1 MSLVFVLIGLLLMG
15 NEATCG
21 GDEIELINMAE
32 FQVDP
37 VWSKDG
43 SQLIISH
50 PPSGLFSVDS
60 DGSNVRAIPSA
71 SSVGNVS
78 SPGSFAAALSPDG
91 SRLAYAMD
99 MKGDDTSDIVT
110 SAINGSDLRRL
121 TNDGCYSIYPV
132 WSPDGSRIAFVSDRA
147 GTYMRFHLYVMDA
160 DGSNVRSVESS
171 LGSWGL
177 PPAWSPDGSRIAF
190 IAHRRGEEDLGRGTV
205 LFSVRP
211 DGSGLTEL
219 GNTASYPAW
228 SPDGDR
234 IAFIRRVETGG
245 QTYGGLWTVE
255 GDGSNPRELQSF
267 SFSSPGEIPFYRT
280 LSWSPDGSQ
289 ILYGTDGF
297 FMLLS
302 VDRDYA
308 RAAPVAYFPRSMFDR
323 APGLVEVMSPID
335 VAARISNVGLDIR
348 YLAPT
353 AVAQT
358 SPTTVPQTTP
368 TTVSYHFPS
377 APTGKTAGAAWSPDG
392 SRIAFFRNT
401 GLENAVVLYTTSSD
415 GSDKRVL
422 LMGDDPRI
430 ASREIGK

>member
-1 MSLVFVLIGLLLMG
+1 MSLVFVLIGLSLMG

-32 FQVDP
+32 FQVAP

-50 PPSGLFSVDS
+50 PPSGLFAVDF

-110 SAINGSDLRRL
+110 SAIDGSDLRRL

-147 GTYMRFHLYVMDA
+147 GTVQGFHLYVMDA
-160 DGSNVRSVESS
+160 DGSNVRSVAPS
-171 LGSWGL
+171 LESWGL
-177 PPAWSPDGSRIAF
+177 PPAWSPDGSRIAS
-190 IAHRRGEEDLGRGTV
+190 IADRRGEEDLGRGTV

-267 SFSSPGEIPFYRT
+267 SFSSPDEIPFYST

-302 VDRDYA
+302 VDRDYD
-308 RAAPVAYFPRSMFDR
+308 RAAPVAYFPRSMFKS
-323 APGLVEVMSPID
+323 GSGETISPID
-335 VAARISNVGLDIR
+335 VRDV
-348 YLAPT
+348 APT
-353 AVAQT
+353 TVPQT
-358 SPTTVPQTTP
+358 TPTTVPQTTP

-377 APTGKTAGAAWSPDG
+377 APTGRAAGAAWSPDG
-392 SRIAFFRNT
+392 SRIAFFRST
-401 GLENAVVLYTTSSD
+401 ASLEKDVVVLYTTSSD

-430 ASREIGK
+430 AIEQY